1 LFGGINKN
9 LKPYTPKVFLAKP
22 DKTIIAKLS
31 EAFDRNII
39 YNYGSINEFSCKIP
53 YVIMKN
59 HKSVR
64 NAHVDLIRGHFL
76 LKVDDEWFK
85 IIQPKK
91 IASGGKEFL
100 EVFAKA
106 LPIELGSKRVAIYNP
121 VDVDGISIG
130 KNATEVLTDCL
141 ENTLWTVEY
150 VDADFDVLVRHFN
163 VSEIT
168 KLDFLNQIAETFNG
182 ILQYDTENYTVSLY
196 KNESLGQDKGLT
208 IKYGKY
214 LKEIEEEPNFD
225 EVCTRLYVYGKDGLT
240 FNSVNASGTNYI
252 ENFSYYMYPYNETIT
267 NEENDIYIVNKHS
280 NYMSDGLCHSIIK
293 YNKLLQEKE
302 TEFNNLLSQNV
313 TKQGELVT
321 LENELF
327 ILENELQI
335 ILDSLLYWQSSHD
348 GESNT
353 ELINQRNSKQTEVNN
368 KKSEITSKNSEI
380 TNIYSQISV
389 LRDEIS
395 IENNFTSQQIEERE
409 RFIFEKK
416 WSSDYIYDERELY
429 NRAKDELIK
438 IAQPQISYSIDI
450 VDFLKVVE
458 CQYDWDKLV
467 YGDIITVKYDNF
479 DVNIKAKIISI
490 EHNYDDNKI
499 TLTIANDKDIKNGW
513 IKILDMITNGNSAST
528 SVDLNKYKWENGNKA
543 LGTINA
549 YIDSAFDANKQAIIA
564 GINENYTLDR
574 FGLTLKD
581 PNDPNNFLKA
591 LHNVIAFTN
600 DGGNSYKHAV
610 TPTGIVGEHIWGKII
625 AGVNL
630 TIENSGGT
638 FLVNGEG
645 VTLTNMNLNMT
656 RSDNKARII
665 ANTTDG
671 FKIQGNSGSGF
682 VDKLWF
688 DTNGNGV
695 MDGILKA
702 KDIELGGISIL
713 NTAKN
718 LIKDAGIES
727 LTASKITAGTI
738 EATISI
744 IAPTITG
751 GTLQTASSGKR
762 IRIAS
767 NQLNSLNGNTKEGF
781 CIEQYTSGSYT
792 TYNALLYRGG
802 VILGGL
808 LDFNGQE
815 LWLYSNANLG
825 TYGQNLIVS
834 GGRSLILKSG
844 DFGLVCVGDDIAD
857 NRVVVASEIEGF
869 LTSGDV
875 YSKSY
880 IDSNFASISH
890 THGNSYVKT
899 GGSQNLKLQAFEGA
913 ETNYVEV
920 YLGST
925 YLGKVDLIL

>member
-353 ELINQRNSKQTEVNN
+353 ELINQRNSKQT
-368 KKSEITSKNSEI
+368 
-380 TNIYSQISV
+380 
-389 LRDEIS
+389 
-395 IENNFTSQQIEERE
+395 
-409 RFIFEKK
+409 
-416 WSSDYIYDERELY
+416 
-429 NRAKDELIK
+429 
-438 IAQPQISYSIDI
+438 
-450 VDFLKVVE
+450 
-458 CQYDWDKLV
+458 
-467 YGDIITVKYDNF
+467 
-479 DVNIKAKIISI
+479 
-490 EHNYDDNKI
+490 
-499 TLTIANDKDIKNGW
+499 
-513 IKILDMITNGNSAST
+513 
-528 SVDLNKYKWENGNKA
+528 
-543 LGTINA
+543 
-549 YIDSAFDANKQAIIA
+549 
-564 GINENYTLDR
+564 
-574 FGLTLKD
+574 
-581 PNDPNNFLKA
+581 
-591 LHNVIAFTN
+591 
-600 DGGNSYKHAV
+600 
-610 TPTGIVGEHIWGKII
+610 
-625 AGVNL
+625 
-630 TIENSGGT
+630 
-638 FLVNGEG
+638 
-645 VTLTNMNLNMT
+645 
-656 RSDNKARII
+656 
-665 ANTTDG
+665 
-671 FKIQGNSGSGF
+671 
-682 VDKLWF
+682 
-688 DTNGNGV
+688 
-695 MDGILKA
+695 
-702 KDIELGGISIL
+702 
-713 NTAKN
+713 
-718 LIKDAGIES
+718 
-727 LTASKITAGTI
+727 
-738 EATISI
+738 
-744 IAPTITG
+744 
-751 GTLQTASSGKR
+751 
-762 IRIAS
+762 
-767 NQLNSLNGNTKEGF
+767 
-781 CIEQYTSGSYT
+781 
-792 TYNALLYRGG
+792 
-802 VILGGL
+802 
-808 LDFNGQE
+808 
-815 LWLYSNANLG
+815 
-825 TYGQNLIVS
+825 
-834 GGRSLILKSG
+834 
-844 DFGLVCVGDDIAD
+844 
-857 NRVVVASEIEGF
+857 
-869 LTSGDV
+869 
-875 YSKSY
+875 
-880 IDSNFASISH
+880 
-890 THGNSYVKT
+890 
-899 GGSQNLKLQAFEGA
+899 
-913 ETNYVEV
+913 
-920 YLGST
+920 
-925 YLGKVDLIL
+925 